1 MNTPRRFT
9 IVLQGVDGLP
19 NQGIIMQTV
28 RDGIEP
34 LFRAAGRRLDLV
46 VDRGIE
52 PKTGDLRV
60 VFDRSLSDT
69 GPGTFKIF
77 GSAPGRTA
85 TVNVDEHRS
94 TRLGGGIRSRELFQA
109 GRKRILPDYI
119 TRDQTLFEYDDPGLA
134 RHIGNTAVHE
144 IAHMLGADHSTDP
157 ADVMY
162 QGIPRAAQG
171 TPDAARRFW
180 GTPHP
185 LQTQRQRVISNILS
199 GNLAP
204 GGMTTQ
210 HIPWGAQGSPGGRTT
225 LPVLRRGSRGTQ
237 VAQLQRQLG
246 VSPDGM
252 FGPRTAAAV
261 RDYQRR
267 NNLRVDGIVG
277 AQTRSRLLGALPQG
291 PTLRLSTTPPT
302 LSLAQSLLRQ
312 GSRGTQVAQL
322 QRQLGVS
329 PDGMFGPRT
338 AAAVRDYQRRNN
350 LRVDG
355 IVGAQTRSRLL
366 GALPQGPTLRL
377 STTPPTLSL
386 AQSLLWQGSRGT
398 QVAQLQRQLGVSPDG
413 MFGPRTAA
421 AVRDYQRRNNLRVD
435 GIVGAQTFGHL
446 QNNPINNP
454 LRQIGRGLH

>member
-1 MNTPRRFT
+1 M
-9 IVLQGVDGLP
+9 
-19 NQGIIMQTV
+19 
-28 RDGIEP
+28 
-34 LFRAAGRRLDLV
+34 
-46 VDRGIE
+46 
-52 PKTGDLRV
+52 
-60 VFDRSLSDT
+60 VFDRSLSDI

-94 TRLGGGIRSRELFQA
+94 TRLDGGIRSRELFQA

-134 RHIGNTAVHE
+134 RAIGNTAVHE

-180 GTPHP
+180 GTPRP

-210 HIPWGAQGSPGGRTT
+210 HVPWGAQGSPGGRTT

-377 STTPPTLSL
+377 THDSAHLVPSAVATVAGL
-386 AQSLLWQGSRGT
+386 ARHPGGA
-398 QVAQLQRQLGVSPDG
+398 V
-413 MFGPRTAA
+413 AA
-421 AVRDYQRRNNLRVD
+421 AARRQPRRHVRPSHRRCCAGLSAPQQPGVD